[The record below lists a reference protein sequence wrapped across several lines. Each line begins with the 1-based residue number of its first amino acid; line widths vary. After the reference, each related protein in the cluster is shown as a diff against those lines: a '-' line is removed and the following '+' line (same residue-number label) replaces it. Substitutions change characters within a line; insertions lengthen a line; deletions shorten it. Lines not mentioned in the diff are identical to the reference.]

1 MSRIF
6 LSHSSRDTRQA
17 IALKRWLADQDPAL
31 AQEIFLDLDP
41 VTGIAPGERWKEAL
55 LRANERCEAVICLL
69 SAAWEDSRECVAE
82 YRTAENLGK
91 LILCARLE
99 PLQDTEITDEWQRCD
114 LFGPGATTGVTVN
127 DNGGPVVFLTEGL
140 QRLRQGLLR
149 AGIGAE
155 FFPWPPPQ
163 DPQRAPYRGWEP
175 LEEADAAVFFGRDGQ
190 IVRGLDTLRAMRGAG
205 VESMFV
211 ILGPSGAGKSSFLR
225 AGLLPRL
232 RRDDRQFVVLDII
245 RPERNPLTGDRGL
258 ACSIHALRS
267 SLGLRTPALG
277 EIKRACIEEDI
288 ERLIGWLTEARQ
300 TAAGRLLGLPSATPP
315 PTLVLPLDQAEEL
328 FNTDAGPEAS
338 RFLSLFGR
346 LLEHK
351 AGTVPALI
359 AAGTIRADLYEALQ
373 TAPALASVKSILFDE
388 LKPMPIARFREVII
402 GPAARA
408 TAAGKPL
415 EIEPALVDQLLAE
428 SGKGADTLP
437 LLALTLGRLYRD
449 YAADGHL
456 TLSDYDRM
464 GGMMR
469 VVQNEVD
476 SLLASAPDQ
485 RRQQL
490 QLLRSVFIP
499 WLATVNV
506 DNDQPVRRIARLSD
520 LPEEAGYLIN
530 AMVQK
535 RLLVRD
541 TRGGEILIEVSL
553 ESLLRQ
559 WEDLVDWLADERE
572 DLKTADILERAA
584 TAWRHSGHNDA
595 WLLEGVRL
603 AGAERLAAKP
613 GFSQRLHPIRDFLQA
628 SRHREESRAEA
639 EKQRQ
644 LAELRVAREQRE
656 AAEAYALVLRKRSRV
671 LKAVVAAA
679 LVTALVAAAAFLQA
693 SAAQRAATE
702 RTREAIA
709 RRLVAEAQALLAGD
723 HPGDDVQG
731 LKQILAAHAIA
742 PTAEG
747 ENSML
752 NALFAQEDLER
763 IIETKVVINC
773 LAISPDGARMAYG
786 SDTGT
791 VGLLD
796 VADGKRRAEA
806 VGAHM
811 DSVGAATPGPGEVKA
826 VAFSPDGRMFASGGI
841 DGKIRR
847 WDGLSGEPIGEAITA
862 HKEGVGVVGFSPDG
876 KTIVSGGTGP
886 GINGALRRWN
896 AKTGQPIG
904 DTNTTTDYG
913 EIYPVAL
920 SPDGR
925 TILTS
930 NLAPRLW
937 DARTGKPVGHPI
949 DSSGIRPEDQGP
961 MAFSL
966 DRRMMA
972 IGGHTGNVRRW
983 DVRTGK
989 PIGGPMIGHR
999 GPVADLAF
1007 SPDGRTIASR
1017 DEDGTVRRW
1026 DAGDGRLIG
1035 EPVIA
1040 GKGPVISPAASL
1052 TFSPD
1057 GQRLLVGSSDGT
1069 IRLFKSGR
1077 RRPPTTSKFNL
1088 TDPVQGAGVSP
1099 DGRTIVS
1106 AEEFTITRWNAETGA
1121 RIGEPVPAQ
1130 DMVFKVTFSPDGKR
1144 FATIGIGGVRL
1155 WDTGTGAP
1163 VGKSLP
1169 LPYISDSAAN
1179 IVDAAINADRTII
1192 IAGLSYNTIL
1202 RWDARTG
1209 DPIGKPI
1216 GESIL
1221 GDEKQLACLALSP
1234 DGRVIIAGTKDG
1246 LIRRWDA
1253 GSGQAIDKP
1262 ITAGKDEV
1270 KDVAFSPDGRKFAS
1284 GGADGTVR
1292 LFDAST
1298 GVPIGEPS
1306 TGHQGPV
1313 TSVSFSPDG
1322 NQVISGGYDDTL
1334 RWWDANT
1341 GKGTGFPIALRGQ
1354 GGFLSSVSLSND
1366 GLFITVITV
1375 DKTVHRFP
1383 VPAAWERELCAKLTA
1398 NISREKWGEWVA
1410 PDIEYT
1416 EICPGLNVPSDVH
1429 ATR

>member
-17 IALKRWLADQDPAL
+17 IALKRWLAEQDPAL

-69 SAAWEDSRECVAE
+69 SAAWRASRECLAE

-99 PLQDTEITDEWQRCD
+99 PLQDTEITGEWQRCD
-114 LFGPGATTGVTVN
+114 LFGHGSKTEVPV
-127 DNGGPVVFLTEGL
+127 DDRDGPVVFLTEGL

-155 FFPWPPPQ
+155 LFPWPPPQ
-163 DPQRAPYRGWEP
+163 DQQRAPYRGWEP

-190 IVRGLDTLRAMRGAG
+190 IVRGLDALRAMRSTG

-232 RRDDRQFVVLDII
+232 RRDDRQFVVLDIV

-258 ACSIHALRS
+258 ACAIHALRS
-267 SLGLRTPALG
+267 SMGLRTPALG
-277 EIKRACIEEDI
+277 DIKRACIEEDI
-288 ERLIGWLTEARQ
+288 EQLIAWLAEARQ
-300 TAAGRLLGLPSATPP
+300 TAAGRLLGLPLGTPP

-328 FNTDAGPEAS
+328 FNADAGPEAS
-338 RFLSLFGR
+338 RFLSIFGR

-351 AGTVPALI
+351 AGAAPALI

-373 TAPALASVKSILFDE
+373 TAPALASVKSVLFDE

-415 EIEPALVDQLLAE
+415 KIEPALVDRLLAE
-428 SGKGADTLP
+428 SGQGADTLP
-437 LLALTLGRLYRD
+437 LLALTLARLYRD
-449 YAADGHL
+449 YADYGHL
-456 TLSDYDRM
+456 TLSQYERM

-520 LPEEAGYLIN
+520 LPEEAGYLVN

-541 TRGGEILIEVSL
+541 RRGGETLIEVSL

-559 WEDLVDWLADERE
+559 WEDLAGWLADERE
-572 DLKTADILERAA
+572 DLKAADTLERAA
-584 TAWRHSGHNDA
+584 TAWRHSGHNEA

-603 AGAERLAAKP
+603 AGAEQLAAKP
-613 GFSQRLHPIRDFLQA
+613 GFSKRLHPLHDFLQA

-709 RRLVAEAQALLAGD
+709 RRLVAEGQALLAGD
-723 HPGDDVQG
+723 HPGDEVRG
-731 LKQILAAHAIA
+731 LKQILAAHAIV

-747 ENSML
+747 ENSLL

-763 IIETKVVINC
+763 IIETKEVINC
-773 LAISPDGARMAYG
+773 VAISPDGARIAYG

-796 VADGKRRAEA
+796 VADGKRRAETA
-806 VGAHM
+806 GTHKDNVGAF
-811 DSVGAATPGPGEVKA
+811 TPRPGEVTA
-826 VAFSPDGRMFASGGI
+826 LAFSPDGRMFVSGGF

-847 WDGLSGEPIGEAITA
+847 WDGLRGNPIGAPIAAFTTA
-862 HKEGVGVVGFSPDG
+862 VLVLGFSPDG
-876 KTIVSGGTGP
+876 RFIFSGGMGEGDTF
-886 GINGALRRWN
+886 RRWN
-896 AKTGQPIG
+896 ATSGQPAGDTTTTLKLGKLNPSAFSANGRTILTTGSAVRLWDGQTGEPLGHPISYSDMKPEDAGPAAFSPDRKVIAIGGGTGNIRRWDVTTGQPIG
-904 DTNTTTDYG
+904 
-913 EIYPVAL
+913 
-920 SPDGR
+920 
-925 TILTS
+925 
-930 NLAPRLW
+930 
-937 DARTGKPVGHPI
+937 
-949 DSSGIRPEDQGP
+949 GP
-961 MAFSL
+961 MT
-966 DRRMMA
+966 
-972 IGGHTGNVRRW
+972 GHHGRV
-983 DVRTGK
+983 
-989 PIGGPMIGHR
+989 I
-999 GPVADLAF
+999 DLAF
-1007 SPDGRTIASR
+1007 SPDGDTIASR
-1017 DEDGTVRRW
+1017 GEDGTVRSWNARN
-1026 DAGDGRLIG
+1026 GNPSG

-1040 GKGPVISPAASL
+1040 TKGPVFIFAPPHSL

-1057 GQRLLVGSSDGT
+1057 GKRLLVGSNDGT
-1069 IRLFKSGR
+1069 IRLFRSGR
-1077 RRPPTTSKFNL
+1077 RRPYTTSKFKL
-1088 TDPVQGAGVSP
+1088 SHGVQSVGVSP

-1106 AEEFTITRWNAETGA
+1106 GEDLTITRWNPSTGA
-1121 RIGEPVPAQ
+1121 RIGEPIPAQ
-1130 DMVFKVTFSPDGKR
+1130 DLVSRVTFSPDGKT
-1144 FATIGIGGVRL
+1144 FATIGTGVRL
-1155 WDTGTGAP
+1155 WDTGNGIP
-1163 VGKSLP
+1163 QGRQPIYESGKP
-1169 LPYISDSAAN
+1169 
-1179 IVDAAINADRTII
+1179 IVDAAISADRRTITV
-1192 IAGLSYNTIL
+1192 GVVDNTIR

-1209 DPIGKPI
+1209 GPIGKLI

-1221 GDEKQLACLALSP
+1221 GDKNQLSRLALSR
-1234 DGRVIIAGTKDG
+1234 DGRTIIAGSKDG
-1246 LIRRWDA
+1246 LLRRWDA
-1253 GSGQAIDKP
+1253 GTGQALGKP
-1262 ITAGKDEV
+1262 ITAHKDEV
-1270 KDVAFSPDGRKFAS
+1270 KDLAFSPDGRKIAS

-1298 GVPIGEPS
+1298 GVPVGDPS

-1341 GKGTGFPIALRGQ
+1341 GKGIGFPITLRGQ

-1375 DKTVHRFP
+1375 DETVHRFP
-1383 VPAAWERELCAKLTA
+1383 VPAAWPRQLCAKLTA
-1398 NISREKWGEWVA
+1398 NISREKWREWVA

-1416 EICPGLNVPSDVH
+1416 EICPGLNVPSDVPG
-1429 ATR
+1429 TR